1 MGPSSIFF
9 SEYRCH
15 PSVILAVTF
24 AFKLLPAADV
34 LRQQHIDL
42 DTGEYFELAPHRHG
56 CDGFF
61 AAVMERG
68 AA

>member
-1 MGPSSIFF
+1 MENHDIVRAFLDS
-9 SEYRCH
+9 H
-15 PSVILAVTF
+15 PS
-24 AFKLLPAADV
+24 FKLLPAADI
-34 LRQQHIDL
+34 LRQQHIEL
-42 DTGEYFELAPHRHG
+42 DTGEFFELAPQRHG